1 MTFPSILSFSFILGT
16 IVSTAHGAPNADA
29 TAACKA
35 IQAQYPKQVAGSAFD
50 LNVTLAF
57 DYTQTR
63 NDYWSLANADVKPAC
78 IFFPGAADEIA
89 FAVKTLNKYPTAP
102 WSVKGGG
109 HNPNVG
115 YSSTQDGVLI
125 ATKEN
130 MAYTKY
136 DPGTQLAHVGPGNR
150 WIDVANVLQPYNRAV
165 VSGRLGVVGA
175 AGLTLGGG
183 LSFLSTEYGMTAD
196 NVVAY
201 NVVTAAGEMTTA
213 SKTQNSDLFSALK
226 GGGNQF
232 AIVTEYIM
240 QTYPI
245 GQVWGGHKIYT
256 MDKKSALLNATHN
269 LVSNYSDPKAAVIV
283 TFSSTIDT
291 LVDIFVVFYF
301 YNGPTMGSILS
312 EFDKIPALIDATKP
326 NRNYNELLDS
336 NSAFS
341 IDGMRYLIRT
351 GTLPNLPGDQGV
363 DLYNNCFDTWYSL
376 GKKSQL
382 GELDN
387 YVFSLAF
394 QPVPHQLAQASV
406 SNPNSVNLLGL
417 DPKLG
422 DKVFMEYD
430 VSWLLPST
438 DQKAA
443 AAITAQTQPV
453 QDYRKQKYAGVKPT
467 NYQSGNLEFAA
478 SRPLFMNDAMFNQDP
493 LRSYPDDVYAK
504 LKQIQRQRDPNG
516 FFSKRTGGF
525 KFS

>member
-1 MTFPSILSFSFILGT
+1 MALPSILSLGFLLGS
-16 IVSTAHGAPNADA
+16 IVSTAYGAPNADA
-29 TAACKA
+29 TAACNA
-35 IQAQYPKQVAGSAFD
+35 IQAQYPSQVAGSAFD
-50 LNVTLAF
+50 VNVTLAF
-57 DYTQTR
+57 EYTQTR
-63 NDYWSLANADVKPAC
+63 NDYWSLTNADAEPAC

-89 FAVKTLNKYPTAP
+89 FVVKTLNKYPAAP
-102 WSVKGGG
+102 WAVKGGG

-136 DPGTQLAHVGPGNR
+136 DPDTQLAHVGPGNR

-196 NVVAY
+196 NVVSY
-201 NVVTAAGEMTTA
+201 NVVTATGEMTTA
-213 SKTQNSDLFSALK
+213 SKNQNSDLFYALK

-245 GQVWGGHKIYT
+245 GEVWGGHKIYT
-256 MDKKSALLNATHN
+256 MDKKSAILNATHN

-301 YNGPTMGSILS
+301 YNGPTMGSILE
-312 EFDKIPALIDATKP
+312 EFDSIPALIDATKP
-326 NRNYNELLDS
+326 NRKYNELLDS

-341 IDGMRYLIRT
+341 FNARYLFRT

-363 DLYNNCFDTWYSL
+363 DLYNNCFDTWYAS
-376 GKKSQL
+376 GKSSQL
-382 GELDN
+382 SELDN
-387 YVFSLAF
+387 YVFSMGF
-394 QPVPHQLAQASV
+394 QPIPHQLAQASL

-453 QDYRKQKYAGVKPT
+453 QDYRKQKYAGVRPT
-467 NYQSGNLEFAA
+467 NYQSGDLEFAA
-478 SRPLFMNDAMFNQDP
+478 SRPLFMNDAMFDQDP

-504 LKQIQRQRDPNG
+504 LKQIQRQRDPDG
-516 FFSKRTGGF
+516 FFSNRTGGF